1 MISESKLHYYSI
13 NTLHF
18 FRRSLEEV
26 SSRKLSEES
35 KKNPKKTPRAT
46 HRSVRQSS
54 TSHAC
59 ALAAECQK
67 TLQERAHTNS
77 SMLGRRYYELNK
89 QSLDNKEVLRGNNM
103 NCNTRVESKGVVDN
117 ACRPQ
122 TTIASKS
129 TDICAAAG
137 GNQGRPR
144 SQDYDRPHTVA
155 SFRPGLRSAASS
167 DTTVKQE
174 ICRPL
179 TVARNLSNDRHSSPS
194 DDIPSITVTKI
205 FDSETDAKGI
215 LNRQRCVSASLIP
228 QRARG
233 MPGREVVTFCS
244 VSAMQKA
251 YNERVKS
258 APAPRMASL
267 DTTQDNN
274 DVIMPVRDSPVWK
287 SLVPIR
293 GYRQQS
299 TPRQRLTAHSTG
311 GTTVRRGLR
320 PLVCAESEEV
330 MCCTSECKQCFRA
343 CLASDDYFQK
353 EEGKGGQKRQRRAD
367 TNRQILMS
375 SRQNFRIIRRDIPK
389 VA

>member
-1 MISESKLHYYSI
+1 
-13 NTLHF
+13 
-18 FRRSLEEV
+18 
-26 SSRKLSEES
+26 
-35 KKNPKKTPRAT
+35 
-46 HRSVRQSS
+46 
-54 TSHAC
+54 
-59 ALAAECQK
+59 
-67 TLQERAHTNS
+67 
-77 SMLGRRYYELNK
+77 
-89 QSLDNKEVLRGNNM
+89 M
-103 NCNTRVESKGVVDN
+103 NCNTRVGSKGAGDN

-122 TTIASKS
+122 TTIASRS
-129 TDICAAAG
+129 MDTCVAAS
-137 GNQGRPR
+137 NSQGRPG
-144 SQDYDRPHTVA
+144 SHDYERPHSVA
-155 SFRPGLRSAASS
+155 SFRPGIRSASAASS
-167 DTTVKQE
+167 DTKQQ

-179 TVARNLSNDRHSSPS
+179 TVARNLPNDRHASSS

-205 FDSETDAKGI
+205 FDSETVAKGI
-215 LNRQRCVSASLIP
+215 LSRQRCVSASLIQ
-228 QRARG
+228 QRTRG
-233 MPGREVVTFCS
+233 MPGQEVVTFCS

-258 APAPRMASL
+258 APSPRMASL

-274 DVIMPVRDSPVWK
+274 DVIMPGRDSPVWK

-293 GYRQQS
+293 GYRQQG
-299 TPRQRLTAHSTG
+299 TPSQRFTTHSPG

-343 CLASDDYFQK
+343 CLASDDYFRK

-389 VA
+389 VT